1 MTGPLIQIRALEK
14 TFVRRSVLQ
23 SLDVDIASDDRIAL
37 IGSNGAGKT
46 TLIRCLL
53 GHYRHKG
60 DIILDGEKVSTH
72 NRAMLQSI
80 AFVPQLPP
88 PLKMPV
94 ADLIKFACQSG
105 KADKDKIWSIAD
117 QLGLEL
123 AILMSIPF
131 NRLSGGQK
139 QKLLISIA
147 LARPAKLLI
156 FDEPSANLDPAARAA
171 FLDLLAKH
179 KDRAMLIASHRLEE
193 IASLVNRVI
202 EMDQGRIV
210 LDDRISDRLKE
221 GDRRLCTLSVAEHS
235 EALAKTLA
243 EWDFEASADQLSYK
257 GQVAGGDM
265 IRFLSTLSRY
275 GGLLSDI
282 QFENLTDGS
291 VTKQTS

>member
-1 MTGPLIQIRALEK
+1 MTGPLIQISALEK
-14 TFVRRSVLQ
+14 TFVRRAVLQ

-60 DIILDGEKVSTH
+60 DILLGGEKVSTH
-72 NRAMLQSI
+72 NRSMLEAI

-94 ADLIKFACQSG
+94 VDLIKFSCASG
-105 KADKDKIWSIAD
+105 KADKDKIWDIAD
-117 QLGLEL
+117 KLGLEL

-147 LARPAKLLI
+147 MARPAKLLI
-156 FDEPSANLDPAARAA
+156 FDEPSANLDPSARAA
-171 FLDLLAKH
+171 FLDLLAQH

-221 GDRRLCTLSVAEHS
+221 GDRRLCTLKLAEPS
-235 EALAKTLA
+235 EALSKTLS
-243 EWDFEASADQLSYK
+243 EWDFSIADNGLSAS

-282 QFENLTDGS
+282 SFENLGED
-291 VTKQTS
+291 

>member
-14 TFVRRSVLQ
+14 TFVRRPVLQ
-23 SLDVDIASDDRIAL
+23 ALDVDIASDDRIAL

-60 DIILDGEKVSTH
+60 DIMLAGEKVSTH
-72 NRAMLQSI
+72 NRGMLQNI

-94 ADLIKFACQSG
+94 ADLVKFACQSG
-105 KADKDKIWSIAD
+105 KADRGEIDDLADK
-117 QLGLEL
+117 LGLEL
-123 AILMSIPF
+123 DILRSIPF

-147 LARPAKLLI
+147 LSRPAQLLI

-171 FLDLLAKH
+171 FLDLLATR

-221 GDRRLCTLSVAEHS
+221 GDRRLCHLVVAEHS
-235 EALAKTLA
+235 SALAKTLK
-243 EWDFEASADQLSYK
+243 EWNFVINEDDISFT

-282 QFENLTDGS
+282 RFENIS
-291 VTKQTS
+291 EQSQ

>member
-1 MTGPLIQIRALEK
+1 MTGPLIQISALEK

-23 SLDVDIASDDRIAL
+23 SLDVDIASSDRIAL

-60 DIILDGEKVSTH
+60 DILLDGEKVSTH
-72 NRAMLQSI
+72 NRGMLEAI

-94 ADLIKFACQSG
+94 TDLITFSCESG
-105 KADKDKIWSIAD
+105 KADRDKIWDIAD
-117 QLGLEL
+117 KLGLEL
-123 AILMSIPF
+123 AILMPIPF

-139 QKLLISIA
+139 QKLLIAIA
-147 LARPAKLLI
+147 LARPAKLFI

-171 FLDLLAKH
+171 FLDLLAQH

-202 EMDQGRIV
+202 EMDQV
-210 LDDRISDRLKE
+210 
-221 GDRRLCTLSVAEHS
+221 RLC
-235 EALAKTLA
+235 
-243 EWDFEASADQLSYK
+243 WMIAS
-257 GQVAGGDM
+257 
-265 IRFLSTLSRY
+265 
-275 GGLLSDI
+275 
-282 QFENLTDGS
+282 
-291 VTKQTS
+291 QTA

>member
-1 MTGPLIQIRALEK
+1 MTGPLIKISALEK
-14 TFVRRSVLQ
+14 TFVRRAVLQ
-23 SLDVDIASDDRIAL
+23 SLDVDIATDDRIAL

-60 DIILDGEKVSTH
+60 DILLGGEKVSTH
-72 NRAMLQSI
+72 NRSMLEAI

-94 ADLIKFACQSG
+94 ADLIKFSCASG
-105 KADKDKIWSIAD
+105 KADKNKIWDIAD
-117 QLGLEL
+117 KLGLEL

-147 LARPAKLLI
+147 MARPAKLLI

-171 FLDLLAKH
+171 FLDLLAQH

-202 EMDQGRIV
+202 EMDQGKIV

-221 GDRRLCTLSVAEHS
+221 GDRRLCTLKLAEPS
-235 EALAKTLA
+235 EALSKTLS
-243 EWDFEASADQLSYK
+243 EWDFTISENGLSAN

-282 QFENLTDGS
+282 SFENLGED
-291 VTKQTS
+291 

>member
-1 MTGPLIQIRALEK
+1 MTGPLIQISALEK
-14 TFVRRSVLQ
+14 TFVRRPVLQ

-60 DIILDGEKVSTH
+60 DILLAGEKVSTH
-72 NRAMLQSI
+72 NRSMLEAI

-94 ADLIKFACQSG
+94 ADLIKFSCASG
-105 KADKDKIWSIAD
+105 KADKDKIWDIAD
-117 QLGLEL
+117 KLGLEL

-147 LARPAKLLI
+147 LARPAKLFI
-156 FDEPSANLDPAARAA
+156 FDEPSANLDPAARSA
-171 FLDLLAKH
+171 FLDLLAQH

-202 EMDQGRIV
+202 EMDQGKIV

-221 GDRRLCTLSVAEHS
+221 GDRRLCTLKLAVPS
-235 EALAKTLA
+235 EALSKTLS
-243 EWDFEASADQLSYK
+243 EWDFSIASNGLSAS

-282 QFENLTDGS
+282 SFENLGED
-291 VTKQTS
+291 

>member
-14 TFVRRSVLQ
+14 TFVRRAVLQ
-23 SLDVDIASDDRIAL
+23 ALDVDIANDDRIAL

-53 GHYRHKG
+53 GHYRYKG
-60 DIILDGEKVSTH
+60 DIFLGGEKVSTH
-72 NRAMLQSI
+72 NRDMLEAI

-94 ADLIKFACQSG
+94 SDLVKFACESG
-105 KADKDKIWSIAD
+105 KADRDEISNLADK
-117 QLGLEL
+117 LGLEL
-123 AILMSIPF
+123 DILLPIPF

-139 QKLLISIA
+139 QKLLIAIA
-147 LARPAKLLI
+147 LARPARLLI

-171 FLDLLAKH
+171 FLDLLATR

-202 EMDQGRIV
+202 EMDQGKIV

-221 GDRRLCTLSVAEHS
+221 GDRRRCRLVVSEHS
-235 EALAKTLA
+235 DALSKMLA
-243 EWDFEASADQLSYK
+243 EWDFELEKDGISFA

-282 QFENLTDGS
+282 QFKNFGESSQSEEKT
-291 VTKQTS
+291 

>member
-1 MTGPLIQIRALEK
+1 MTGPLIQISALEK
-14 TFVRRSVLQ
+14 TFVRRSVLH
-23 SLDVDIASDDRIAL
+23 SLDVEIADSDRIAL

-60 DIILDGEKVSTH
+60 DILLDGEKVSTH
-72 NRAMLQSI
+72 NRGMLESI

-94 ADLIKFACQSG
+94 TDLIHFSCQSG
-105 KADKDKIWSIAD
+105 KAEKEKIWDIAD

-123 AILMSIPF
+123 DLLLAIPF

-139 QKLLISIA
+139 QKLLIAIA
-147 LARPAKLLI
+147 LARPAKLFI

-171 FLDLLAKH
+171 FLDLLAQH
-179 KDRAMLIASHRLEE
+179 KDRAMVIASHRLEE

-202 EMDQGRIV
+202 EMDQGKIV

-221 GDRRLCTLSVAEHS
+221 GDRRLCTLRVAES
-235 EALAKTLA
+235 SAALTKTLSDWTFSQDETGTA
-243 EWDFEASADQLSYK
+243 FH
-257 GQVAGGDM
+257 GHVAGGDM

-282 QFENLTDGS
+282 RFENLGEDEISSHTD
-291 VTKQTS
+291 